1 MLRGLAALAAFALTV
16 GPAQAVDLFS
26 QHWSNASLIPTDDM
40 WAGVPGIVGYRGDDL
55 TVATGVDPQT
65 ILVDGTGTPLDVN
78 ANRSD
83 PNTFATGGV
92 AEFDGIANPTV
103 ALNGSGTADA
113 PFLLLSLSTVGYLDV
128 RVSYNL
134 RDLDGSADNALSP
147 VALHYRVGNTGS
159 FLNVPGAFVAD
170 ASTGPSFAAVVTPV
184 DVLLPA
190 AAANVSVL
198 QLRVMTTNAAGNDE
212 WIGVDDILVSAVP
225 VPEPSTY
232 ALLLSGLA
240 LLGAAARRR
249 RNQDRR
255 QIG

>member
-1 MLRGLAALAAFALTV
+1 M
-16 GPAQAVDLFS
+16 P
-26 QHWSNASLIPTDDM
+26 M
-40 WAGVPGIVGYRGDDL
+40 
-55 TVATGVDPQT
+55 
-65 ILVDGTGTPLDVN
+65 
-78 ANRSD
+78 
-83 PNTFATGGV
+83 
-92 AEFDGIANPTV
+92 
-103 ALNGSGTADA
+103 GSGTADA

-170 ASTGPSFAAVVTPV
+170 ASAGPSFAGLVTPV

-190 AAANVSVL
+190 AAANVSLL
-198 QLRVMTTNAAGNDE
+198 QLRVMTANAVGNDE
-212 WIGVDDILVSAVP
+212 WIGVDDILVGVAP

-240 LLGAAARRR
+240 LLGAAARRC